1 MDLTRRVLL
10 AGMGAALAAPALAKS
25 APGIKDLV
33 AAANLKGTSSI
44 LVADVGSGRVVESL
58 NPGADVPPA
67 SVAKAITTLFA
78 LEHLG
83 ARRFATQVLGT
94 GPLVEGRLKGDLI
107 LLGGADPTLDTDSL
121 GDLVAALAKR
131 VKRVEGRFLVHAAA
145 LPELARITDDQ
156 PDHVGY
162 NAGISALG
170 LNFNRVSFEWGK
182 GGANPQMLARG
193 ERYIPEV
200 SGIKVKLADR
210 ESPLFTYADK
220 GAETW
225 TVAKPALKK
234 AGSRWLPVRRPADHA
249 AEVFARLCAAQ
260 GIDLPPPERIA
271 ALPQASVLAERSS
284 DPLPDILRDMLRFST
299 NVTAE
304 TMGLAASG
312 AGDLR
317 GSAGAMSDWAK
328 SALGFRGRFVDHSG
342 LGAASRVTA
351 EGMVQALMAGERRQ
365 PGLRGL
371 LKEQGVL
378 GPDGKKVKGGPV
390 RCVAKSGTLNFVSG
404 LAGFIERPQGDLCFA
419 IFSADVARREAVPLA
434 EREGPPGVKSWL
446 GRARELQSQLIA
458 RWAEV

>member
-1 MDLTRRVLL
+1 MDLTRRDLL
-10 AGMGAALAAPALAKS
+10 AGMGATLAAPALGKS

-33 AAANLKGTSSI
+33 AAAKLSGTSVA
-44 LVADVGSGRVVESL
+44 LVAEVRSGRVVESL
-58 NPGADVPPA
+58 NPGAEVPPA

-83 ARRFATQVLGT
+83 ERRFATQVLGT
-94 GPLVEGRLKGDLI
+94 GPVVDGRLKGDLI

-145 LPELARITDDQ
+145 LPELSRITDEQ

-162 NAGISALG
+162 NAGVSALG

-193 ERYIPEV
+193 ERFIPQV

-220 GAETW
+220 GTETW
-225 TVAKPALKK
+225 TVAKPALRK
-234 AGSRWLPVRRPADHA
+234 AGSRWLPVRRGADHA

-260 GIDLPPPERIA
+260 GIELPAPERITK
-271 ALPQASVLAERSS
+271 LPQASVLAERAS
-284 DPLPDILRDMLRFST
+284 DPLSAILRDMLRFST

-317 GSAGAMSDWAK
+317 GSAGAMTDWAK
-328 SALGFRGRFVDHSG
+328 GALGFRGRFVDHSG

-378 GPDGKKVKGGPV
+378 GPDGKKAKGGSV

-419 IFSADVARREAVPLA
+419 IFSADVPRREAVPLA

-458 RWAEV
+458 RWVEA